1 MKITIGILSMRWPLW
16 IRTIESNR
24 FWAMVIRRC
33 GYQGSGPLY
42 TSDVADEWGGV
53 NRGGCVTV
61 NDKSLYSLP
70 LPLPLISIEYN
81 RLSLQTTYIP
91 GTYNN
96 GNVLFTWIR

>member
-1 MKITIGILSMRWPLW
+1 VVGIL
-16 IRTIESNR
+16 R
-24 FWAMVIRRC
+24 FV
-33 GYQGSGPLY
+33 S
-42 TSDVADEWGGV
+42 
-53 NRGGCVTV
+53 VTD
-61 NDKSLYSLP
+61 NPLP

>member
-1 MKITIGILSMRWPLW
+1 TARYEYHYIP
-16 IRTIESNR
+16 
-24 FWAMVIRRC
+24 
-33 GYQGSGPLY
+33 
-42 TSDVADEWGGV
+42 
-53 NRGGCVTV
+53 
-61 NDKSLYSLP
+61 LP

>member
-1 MKITIGILSMRWPLW
+1 EREGWRFGAGFTASITARYEYHYIP
-16 IRTIESNR
+16 
-24 FWAMVIRRC
+24 
-33 GYQGSGPLY
+33 
-42 TSDVADEWGGV
+42 
-53 NRGGCVTV
+53 
-61 NDKSLYSLP
+61 LP